1 MNVDEEALE
10 RLTALRLRVLQDR
23 VRMLGQVAPAEQQP
37 MLLQQHLQALQMKE
51 QQSLEMEKLQQALE
65 AKRQQL
71 RQLDDSAREMRDQLI
86 VRQGRS
92 ANQRARPANDRAG
105 QLGDSSGGEASKLDA
120 ILAQTLQMQTMF
132 MAHMTAQSMG
142 ISYSGSG
149 GGHVNP
155 VMTQGGAFSGAMGQ
169 PGGILGGGNQHP
181 GGGAQIQQAHMQ
193 SQVENIPQ
201 LRPLPQVGTSGGYA
215 APEQDKHLLNQL
227 QGIAEKLSR
236 ADAETHEVV
245 EAALARVQSQDTA
258 QNAGASPGKRG
269 KDGGSLED
277 DEEDESIVE
286 DGDEITHDEM
296 ATYHDIAVSWVKK
309 VVKHIVTNV
318 LLEVE
323 FNLEVCAPFKG
334 SFFKKGITQQDVDSR
349 IIKLAVRCKSIVK
362 ALSEACTREET
373 PEAVV
378 SFLQRLVAHRQ
389 KFPGKSVALATG
401 ATTARQTVAATTARQ
416 TVTAKAK
423 GTSRTN
429 VLQDDGSYLFSA
441 EREMLKMEED
451 SERAGEI
458 NETQARFLI
467 AHFLFGRIM
476 ILQIL
481 LEPWKH
487 GLGPRAPPN
496 ATTLASLRVIS
507 FMIYSGLVAGFQ
519 KSAGPTRELS
529 IFQHIGSLPGDEN
542 YLLSAT
548 TELQKALKVRT

>member
-23 VRMLGQVAPAEQQP
+23 VRTLGQVAPAEQQP
-37 MLLQQHLQALQMKE
+37 MSFQQQLHALPMKE

-155 VMTQGGAFSGAMGQ
+155 VMSQGGAFMGQ

-269 KDGGSLED
+269 KDGGSLVDE
-277 DEEDESIVE
+277 EEDESIVE

-296 ATYHDIAVSWVKK
+296 ATYHDIAFSWVKK

-373 PEAVV
+373 PEALV

-401 ATTARQTVAATTARQ
+401 ATTARQTVAAK
-416 TVTAKAK
+416 VK

-429 VLQDDGSYLFSA
+429 VLQDDGSYLFPA

-507 FMIYSGLVAGFQ
+507 FMIYSGLAAGFQ

-542 YLLSAT
+542 YLLSVT